1 MAVMVEF
8 LVADRVHNVDMEI
21 TEVSPVVEIVRSVS
35 MELMMESL
43 AVEKVHSAVM
53 AEMEVFRVDG

>member
-1 MAVMVEF
+1 MVEF
-8 LVADRVHNVDMEI
+8 LVGDRVHNVDMEI
-21 TEVSPVVEIVRSVS
+21 TEVSPVVEIVLSVS

-43 AVEKVHSAVM
+43 AVKKVHSAVM

>member
-8 LVADRVHNVDMEI
+8 LVGDRVHNVDMEI
-21 TEVSPVVEIVRSVS
+21 TEVSPVVEIVLSVS
-35 MELMMESL
+35 MELMMECL

>member
-1 MAVMVEF
+1 MAVMAEF

-21 TEVSPVVEIVRSVS
+21 TEVSPVVEIVLSVS
-35 MELMMESL
+35 MELMLECL

>member
-1 MAVMVEF
+1 MVEF
-8 LVADRVHNVDMEI
+8 LVGDRVHNVDMEI
-21 TEVSPVVEIVRSVS
+21 TEVSPVVEIVLSVS

-53 AEMEVFRVDG
+53 AEMEVFRADG

>member
-8 LVADRVHNVDMEI
+8 LVGDRVHNVDMEI

-43 AVEKVHSAVM
+43 AVEKVNSAVM
-53 AEMEVFRVDG
+53 AVS

>member
-21 TEVSPVVEIVRSVS
+21 TEVSPVVEIVLSVS

-53 AEMEVFRVDG
+53 AVS

>member
-1 MAVMVEF
+1 MVEF
-8 LVADRVHNVDMEI
+8 LVGDRVHNVDMEI
-21 TEVSPVVEIVRSVS
+21 TEVSPVVEIVLSVS

-43 AVEKVHSAVM
+43 AVENVHSAVM